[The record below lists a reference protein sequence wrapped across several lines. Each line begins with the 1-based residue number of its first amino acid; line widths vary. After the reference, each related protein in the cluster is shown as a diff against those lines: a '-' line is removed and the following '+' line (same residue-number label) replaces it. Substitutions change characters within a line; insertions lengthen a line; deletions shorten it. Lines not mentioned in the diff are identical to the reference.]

1 MSRELQ
7 DVDLAEAFKY
17 FVQGMGYMPSASM
30 TRLMRSRTAS
40 GSSVTSLE
48 GARSR
53 SHTSEGTRSRSHTS
67 EGTRSRSHT
76 SEGTRL
82 DIIPNSGGPGSS
94 AGPNST
100 EVSC

>member
-1 MSRELQ
+1 
-7 DVDLAEAFKY
+7 
-17 FVQGMGYMPSASM
+17 MGYMPSASM

-53 SHTSEGTRSRSHTS
+53 SHTSEGVRSRSHTS
-67 EGTRSRSHT
+67 EGA
-76 SEGTRL
+76 RL
-82 DIIPNSGGPGSS
+82 DIIPNSGGTRNS
-94 AGPNST
+94 AGPNSA

>member
-67 EGTRSRSHT
+67 EGTR
-76 SEGTRL
+76 L

>member
-53 SHTSEGTRSRSHTS
+53 SHTSEGA
-67 EGTRSRSHT
+67 RSRSHT

-82 DIIPNSGGPGSS
+82 DIIPNSGGPGSN

>member
-1 MSRELQ
+1 MRAPPTFAHPLIELSPLSA
-7 DVDLAEAFKY
+7 V
-17 FVQGMGYMPSASM
+17 PSASM

-53 SHTSEGTRSRSHTS
+53 SHTSEGA
-67 EGTRSRSHT
+67 RSRSHT